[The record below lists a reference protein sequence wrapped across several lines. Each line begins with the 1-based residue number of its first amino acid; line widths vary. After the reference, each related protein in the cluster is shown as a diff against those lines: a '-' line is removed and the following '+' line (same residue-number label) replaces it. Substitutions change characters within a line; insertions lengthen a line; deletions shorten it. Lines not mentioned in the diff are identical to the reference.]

1 MNKVIASWL
10 LLCLAASCKQKQTL
24 FTRLDPS
31 VSGIHFNNTITE
43 NDSVNLIADEYAYM
57 GSGIGIG
64 DFNKDGLPDLFFGGN
79 QTSSRLYLNLG
90 NHQFRDITKTAGVE
104 TTSWCTGVSVVDINN
119 DGWPDI
125 YVCVSGN
132 APGRHNLLFINNHD
146 LTFTERSAEYG
157 LADTGYCT
165 QAAFFDY
172 DGDGLLDMYLVRHEL
187 HPSVSQNDIVKH
199 DTSGSSIRSDKL
211 YKNMGALAGS
221 GHPYFKDVSLSAGIR
236 DDGYGLG
243 VAVSDFNG
251 DGWPDVYV
259 TNDYLSND
267 LLWLNNRN
275 GTFTNVIAESLGH
288 QSYSSMGVDAA
299 DVNNDGLPDIATL
312 DMMPGDNY
320 RKKMM
325 YSFMSYERYE
335 LERRA
340 GYQPEFMR
348 NMLQLN
354 RGVWPAP
361 AALPLPPDLSAA
373 GPVRHSAFVAPSG
386 FRPFPSDHSRPPAL
400 GARPTS
406 ARPVSAIPY
415 FSEIG
420 QLAGIAETDWSWS
433 ILLADFDNDGY
444 KDITITN
451 GEGRDLIN
459 ADFIN
464 YRVATYGRIDK
475 KTRDALLRKQLDSMG
490 KIALR
495 KYYFHNNGD
504 GTFSNQS
511 QLSGIDEKAISNGA
525 AYVDL
530 DNDGDLDLVVNN
542 IDQEA
547 SIYINNS
554 REFAPTPTS
563 QPAMRAPFHY
573 VSFVLHGDSLNRDGI
588 GTKIF
593 LWQNGAVQTV
603 EQYPVRGYASSVDP
617 RPHFGLGA
625 NGRVDSVTVI
635 WPRGRTQRLQHIAI
649 DTTLTLTE
657 PEPKA
662 AAEPKPKPNSEP
674 EPKAAAKPKAKP
686 NTEPRP
692 NTEPEP
698 KAAAEPNTASPAEP
712 AISAPTT
719 AAQAEPAS
727 PPAPAAA
734 ETAGAPAAAPEA
746 NTAAPHAP
754 STNPGS
760 PTQWSTATAGAFRDI
775 TDSLHVNFKHQET
788 FFNDFAFNSL
798 LPQKFSQAGPFIS
811 TGDLDGDG
819 RMDFFIG
826 GAFNES
832 GEVWLQQPGGS
843 FIGKPLVSG
852 VKHQED
858 MQSILVDVDGDH
870 DLDLIV
876 ASGSSEFGK
885 GSPFLMPRLYLN
897 DGKGNFALSPDAF
910 PASVNTIA
918 QTISFT
924 GGRPAP
930 GEGSIPG
937 GSHAAPRAAAPL
949 RIFIGG
955 RVSLDY
961 PYSPKSFLLEYR
973 NGAFVDITAET
984 CPALSEAGMI
994 TSSLWA
1000 DLDGDGENE
1009 LIIAGDWMPV
1019 RIFKTENGQLKEL
1032 TDAAGLSNDL
1042 GLWKSLAVADVDG
1055 DGDLDIIAGNLGT
1068 NNPYHVSAETP
1079 MRLIAKD
1086 FQGNGRITP
1095 LLCYYIPDETGKKT
1109 LQPGMDLNH
1118 LSRQEPSFKD
1128 RFPTNTDFAKA
1139 GLAQIL
1145 PAEATKDALT
1155 LNCNELHTCWFENL
1169 GGGKFR
1175 KHLLPLEAQFAPV
1188 NAILARD
1195 LDGDG
1200 KMDLVLAGN
1209 EYQAEVIGGRYDA
1222 SYGLLLKGTGHG
1234 NFAPVPH
1241 GIFIKGDVRD
1251 IKSIKNGKGG
1261 DLILVGI
1268 NDQAMRILTRR

>member
-10 LLCLAASCKQKQTL
+10 LLCLAVSCNRRPPTL

-57 GSGIGIG
+57 GSGVGVG

-90 NHQFRDITKTAGVE
+90 NHQFRDITSTAGVE
-104 TTSWCTGVSVVDINN
+104 TTSWCTGISVVDVNN

-132 APGRHNLLFINNHD
+132 APHHNLLFINNHD

-172 DGDGLLDMYLVRHEL
+172 DGDGLPDMYLVRHEL
-187 HPSVSQNDIVKH
+187 HPSVSQNDIVKP

-211 YKNMGALAGS
+211 YKNMGALAGT
-221 GHPYFKDVSLSAGIR
+221 GHPWFKDVSLSAGIR

-243 VAVSDFNG
+243 VVVSDFNG

-320 RKKMM
+320 RKKTM

-340 GYQPEFMR
+340 GFQPEFMR

-354 RGVWPAP
+354 RGNWLPAGP
-361 AALPLPPDLSAA
+361 FSRRTGAPLCLRGAVRLPPLPV
-373 GPVRHSAFVAPSG
+373 GPLAPPCLGCASDFRPSG
-386 FRPFPSDHSRPPAL
+386 F
-400 GARPTS
+400 
-406 ARPVSAIPY
+406 PY

-459 ADFIN
+459 ADFID

-475 KTRDALLRKQLDSMG
+475 ETRDALLRKQLDSMG

-495 KYYFHNNGD
+495 KYYFRNNGD
-504 GTFSNQS
+504 GTFSNES
-511 QLSGIDEKAISNGA
+511 QLSGIDDKAISNGA

-547 SIYINNS
+547 SVYINNS
-554 REFAPTPTS
+554 REFAPQAAPTPNQSSNEPMS
-563 QPAMRAPFHY
+563 QPAMRAPCHY
-573 VSFVLHGDSLNRDGI
+573 VTFVLHGDSLNCDGI
-588 GTKIF
+588 GTKIR

-617 RPHFGLGA
+617 RPHFGLGLT
-625 NGRVDSVTVI
+625 GRVDSVTVI
-635 WPRGRTQRLQHIAI
+635 WPRGRTQHLQHIAI

-657 PEPKA
+657 PEADAIAPA
-662 AAEPKPKPNSEP
+662 
-674 EPKAAAKPKAKP
+674 
-686 NTEPRP
+686 
-692 NTEPEP
+692 
-698 KAAAEPNTASPAEP
+698 TA
-712 AISAPTT
+712 
-719 AAQAEPAS
+719 PAS
-727 PPAPAAA
+727 PGLSATSAPAATPSVPQPSRGPSA
-734 ETAGAPAAAPEA
+734 NPSSPALASTAPAA
-746 NTAAPHAP
+746 T
-754 STNPGS
+754 
-760 PTQWSTATAGAFRDI
+760 FRDI
-775 TDSLHVNFKHQET
+775 TDSLRVNFKHQET

-811 TGDLDGDG
+811 TGDLNGDG
-819 RMDFFIG
+819 LMDFFIG
-826 GAFNES
+826 GAFNQS
-832 GEVWLQQPGGS
+832 GEVWLQQPNGT
-843 FIGKPLVSG
+843 FIGKPVVSG

-885 GSPFLMPRLYLN
+885 GSPFLTPRLYLN
-897 DGKGNFALSPDAF
+897 DGKGNFTLSPGAF
-910 PASVNTIA
+910 PASANTIA

-924 GGRPAP
+924 GGSA
-930 GEGSIPG
+930 SPG
-937 GSHAAPRAAAPL
+937 GGRTPSRGPALSGSHTAPRAPGDTPRPAAPAPL
-949 RIFIGG
+949 RVFIGG

-984 CPALSEAGMI
+984 CPALSEAGMV
-994 TSSLWA
+994 TASLWA
-1000 DLDGDGENE
+1000 DIDGDGQNE

-1019 RIFKTENGQLKEL
+1019 RIFKPDNGQLKEL
-1032 TDAAGLSNDL
+1032 TNAAGLGDDP
-1042 GLWKSLAVADVDG
+1042 GMWKSLAVADVDG
-1055 DGDLDIIAGNLGT
+1055 DGDLDIIAGNLGA

-1109 LQPGMDLNH
+1109 LQLGMDLNH

-1145 PAEATKDALT
+1145 PAEAMNDALT

-1175 KHLLPLEAQFAPV
+1175 KHLLPLQAQFAPV

-1200 KMDLVLAGN
+1200 KVDLVLAGN

-1222 SYGLLLKGTGHG
+1222 SYGLLLHGEGHG
-1234 NFAPVPH
+1234 NFAPVPR
-1241 GIFIKGDVRD
+1241 GIFIKGDVKD

-1268 NDQAMRILTRR
+1268 NDQTMRILSRR